1 MSGVIM
7 MTNTGGLLLSVFI
20 ASSMSGWSGC
30 FYLTVWQ
37 TGVCLIYSVLTQG
50 QGHTVRQALML
61 PMHQCGHMYQC
72 WPCMNVIPCINV
84 AHASMLSHV
93 SMLPMYQCCQ
103 CIYAISCINVA
114 HVSMLPIY

>member
-1 MSGVIM
+1 

-50 QGHTVRQALML
+50 QGHTVQHPLLFEFFEPNFGLVYLQLIPRGL
-61 PMHQCGHMYQC
+61 PFRIQYT
-72 WPCMNVIPCINV
+72 VK
-84 AHASMLSHV
+84 SLRKTR
-93 SMLPMYQCCQ
+93 
-103 CIYAISCINVA
+103 
-114 HVSMLPIY
+114 